1 MKKILKMKI
10 LNLINKKRTI
20 NKYINKILKKK
31 MKMLN
36 NKLKDIKINFYQWM
50 ILIIK
55 IINKIIRN
63 FFIIIITN
71 NKYLMLT
78 KTN

>member
-1 MKKILKMKI
+1 MKI